1 MENVKFMGGNVD
13 AGVFFFLISIEQKTK
28 KTQPPKPG
36 SLWVVKGLYYSFNRF
51 YIKQIDTFL
60 LRT

>member
-1 MENVKFMGGNVD
+1 MLEY
-13 AGVFFFLISIEQKTK
+13 FFFLISIEQKTK